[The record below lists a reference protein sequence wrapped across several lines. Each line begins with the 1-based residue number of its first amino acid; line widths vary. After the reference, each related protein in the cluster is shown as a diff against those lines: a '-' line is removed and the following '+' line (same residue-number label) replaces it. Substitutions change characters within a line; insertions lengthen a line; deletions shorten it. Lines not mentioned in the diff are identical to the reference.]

1 MLSLPVALFA
11 QQEKVKNQPYV
22 DNKLFHLGFHV
33 GLHAQDMILTHSGNP
48 LLFSRLQ
55 CRRNWRHVFESLL
68 QSAFYADYQFR
79 GQEICV
85 QRAGKW

>member
-33 GLHAQDMILTHSGNP
+33 GLHAQDMILTHWKPTPTAKFGLPKSP
-48 LLFSRLQ
+48 PIRPAS
-55 CRRNWRHVFESLL
+55 V
-68 QSAFYADYQFR
+68 SA
-79 GQEICV
+79 
-85 QRAGKW
+85 